1 MVQIIIGIAGASG
14 SGKTTIA
21 NKIYD
26 ALKADAVLIN
36 HDAYYKDH
44 PELTLEERACINFDH
59 PDSLD
64 TDLMISHL
72 KQLKAGQPI
81 ELPEYDFTT
90 HKRKSTTKKIQP
102 TTVVLVEGILLYT
115 DPILRE
121 LLDIK
126 VFVDTDPDICLLRR
140 IQRDVED
147 RGRTLSSVLAQYQET
162 VKPMYHK
169 FVEPSKRYADLIIP
183 EGGYNDVANSVIIHR
198 AKSIIREH
206 RQN

>member
-1 MVQIIIGIAGASG
+1 MVGVIIGIAGASG

-21 NKIYD
+21 KKIYE
-26 ALKADAVLIN
+26 ALQADAVLIN
-36 HDAYYKDH
+36 HDAYYKNH
-44 PELTLEERACINFDH
+44 PKLSIEERAKINFDH
-59 PDSLD
+59 PNSLD
-64 TDLMISHL
+64 TELMIHHL
-72 KQLKAGQPI
+72 KQLKAGQSI

-90 HKRKSTTKKIQP
+90 HERKSTTTTIVP
-102 TTVVLVEGILLYT
+102 ATVVLVEGILLYT
-115 DPILRE
+115 DPILRD

-126 VFVDTDPDICLLRR
+126 VFVDTDLDLCLLRR

-147 RGRTLSSVLAQYQET
+147 RGRTLCSVLTQYQET

-198 AKSIIREH
+198 AKSIIRKY
-206 RQN
+206 RK